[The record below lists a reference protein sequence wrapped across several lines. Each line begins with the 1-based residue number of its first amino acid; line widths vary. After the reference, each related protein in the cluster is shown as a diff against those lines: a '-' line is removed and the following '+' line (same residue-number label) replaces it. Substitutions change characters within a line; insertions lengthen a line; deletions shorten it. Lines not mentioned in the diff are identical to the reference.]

1 MPAPSPLQQ
10 AAALPLALLAGVIGY
25 GQALTLAHWLMPV
38 TPGSPLTPAIL
49 MSQGFLAATLLAA
62 LACYPLAWLYGKR
75 AVAAAG
81 LMTLPVLAL
90 RVPDNISPG
99 RPALAIFLSAWE
111 MLSFVVLLVGATW
124 LAQRVRKDPSV
135 A

>member
-10 AAALPLALLAGVIGY
+10 AATLPLALLAGFIGY
-25 GQALTLAHWLMPV
+25 GQALALTHWLMPV

-62 LACYPLAWLYGKR
+62 LACYPLARLYGKR
-75 AVAAAG
+75 AVAVAG
-81 LMTLPVLAL
+81 LMTLPVLIQRTPTLLEAGQSAL
-90 RVPDNISPG
+90 T
-99 RPALAIFLSAWE
+99 IFLSAWAL
-111 MLSFVVLLVGATW
+111 LSFVVLLVGGTW
-124 LAQRVRKDPSV
+124 LARRSRQGPSV

>member
-10 AAALPLALLAGVIGY
+10 AAALPPVLLAGFIGY
-25 GQALTLAHWLMPV
+25 GQALELARWLMPV

-75 AVAAAG
+75 AVAVSG
-81 LMTLPVLAL
+81 LMTLPVLAV
-90 RVPDNISPG
+90 RVPGSLAPG
-99 RPALAIFLSAWE
+99 KHALAIFLSAWE
-111 MLSFVVLLVGATW
+111 MLSFVVLLVGGTW
-124 LAQRVRKDPSV
+124 LARRAHKDPS
-135 A
+135 AA